1 MSGDRSP
8 LDLLRDSSMG
18 ADLIIMG
25 IAAPDQVD
33 NFAAYYDALKERTTG
48 LPCTVFALAAE
59 DVAFREVLFRRED
72 QG

>member
-1 MSGDRSP
+1 M
-8 LDLLRDSSMG
+8 LHDSSRQ

-25 IAAPDQVD
+25 IAAPDQVGD
-33 NFAAYYDALKERTTG
+33 FAAYYQRLQERTTG

-72 QG
+72 QR